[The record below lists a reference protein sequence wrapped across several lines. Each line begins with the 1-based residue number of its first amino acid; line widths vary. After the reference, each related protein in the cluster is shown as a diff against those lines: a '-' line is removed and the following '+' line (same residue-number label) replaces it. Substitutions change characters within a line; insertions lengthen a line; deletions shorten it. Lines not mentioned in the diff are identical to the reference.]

1 MPRSWMPRRIAW
13 PSNLHPTQGASS
25 RRQPSRPRR
34 SGEPALSEVEG
45 DLLVLCCPSDL
56 TVPNKSHHPPLVIP
70 SAAEG
75 PAVHPAPA
83 QRSPFVLPQNRHPE
97 RSASQIDRL
106 TLRLWRAVEGP
117 RRCLFHPCC
126 SELFGHRSPTTT
138 KVLSFRPHHRFRNTL
153 RTLHHHPILGFQSS
167 PGRNPTVS
175 RDIE

>member
-1 MPRSWMPRRIAW
+1 MPRSWMPKRIAW
-13 PSNLHPTQGASS
+13 PSNLHIAQGAPSRTQSS
-25 RRQPSRPRR
+25 RLSWNR
-34 SGEPALSEVEG
+34 SEVES
-45 DLLVLCCPSDL
+45 LLFRFCPSDL
-56 TVPNKSHHPPLVIP
+56 TASNKSHHPPLVIP